1 MRHIP
6 TFALTA
12 LTACASLAQIAAVD
26 EATCQS
32 YGAPPGTDRYT
43 ACRMMQQELR
53 MQENAARRAAFIQAA
68 ANARSRRGDDLSC
81 TSQRTGFGVTQTDCR
96 SR

>member
-1 MRHIP
+1 
-6 TFALTA
+6 
-12 LTACASLAQIAAVD
+12 
-26 EATCQS
+26 
-32 YGAPPGTDRYT
+32 
-43 ACRMMQQELR
+43 MMQQELR